1 VQATLYGARDGY
13 VHLYPLIRTTTSAQ
27 PVLSL
32 GQQNVGVG
40 ASAARGIPV
49 MVNITDLQPYT
60 NYDIYCAVSSQG
72 IVMQLPAVLTTKQSV
87 RTKCCKTVT
96 LTVLHPP
103 TVRQGEEL
111 SRAIVVTLDAPPS
124 TTLAISVKYAVQG
137 GPAVGVALMPS
148 LLRYDNRSVA
158 DTGKD
163 VRLTALASGNYTVQA
178 SVSGLSADEYSVVF
192 RGTTRLTVPAA
203 DALPPAPQL
212 VEAVFSNDGG
222 FVTLSFDSATD
233 QGSQYGTFPCRA
245 LLRFT
250 GDSNAGCQWYSAS
263 QLRIYP
269 AVTDTSTAVGVRSN
283 TTMLPNKVRARC
295 VAARCATYAPVAATT
310 VLVSAP
316 SNPAVPSVV
325 VSVPSSISGCNSLN
339 LDLAG
344 SVGAAGR
351 PWSSVVFAV
360 STVPPSAS
368 AADRLQ
374 QFLSRNYTLSPPLPV
389 PNTVLT
395 RGFTYAI
402 KVTLCNFLMAC
413 GSATKS
419 VLVSESTASVP
430 VVTIAGQPTRTMY
443 RAESLS
449 VAADAYTQSCDGV
462 KSSAGLQ
469 YSWAVT
475 QQLPGASTSANVT
488 LRTTSQSPAV
498 YKLLPFTLS
507 VGSAYTITASVI
519 STPSGKRSS
528 AAFQVRV
535 LQSQLVAVLKG
546 GSTRYST
553 VGAVLTLDASSSYDK
568 DYPQVSLASGAVSYT
583 WSCLTVAPTLSAEC
597 AVTLVDPG
605 PGHASRINVTSTY
618 MALNSTSVVSVTVS
632 DGSRSSTAQVRI
644 IILQAPSPRLS
655 ITAVGSTDNVNTG
668 KPFTLLGS
676 LYLQAPCTAA
686 WSVNDPTIALAAA
699 ARTPVQ
705 QYMLPA
711 VGSAEVPFN
720 LVIQSDAL
728 PPRTTLQFTLS
739 CGSTTAFTVVT
750 TNGAPL
756 PGSFTVTPS
765 SGIEL
770 ATVFTFA
777 AAQWSDPDLPLT
789 YQFGF
794 HSAVSLSNLVIVA
807 RSELTHASSSLPAG
821 DASRADAVDCS
832 LRVFDSLGASTD
844 TALTVT
850 VNAQIDADQASQLV
864 LQLLK
869 SSGDTVQGV
878 KTALAVGSGVLNSV
892 NCTLAPNCAPLN
904 RNTCRMT
911 SGQCGAC
918 LDGFAG
924 DAGDRNTLCVALT
937 ASPLQLAATK
947 DCAYNCSG
955 HGECLFVDQLTG
967 TPLSKCTLADA
978 YCEATCA
985 CTDDYSGQF
994 CEIDAVTL
1002 RRRREVRSNLILS
1015 LSILTR
1021 QDDISTE
1028 SLSSWSANLYA
1039 LSIRPHEVSQ
1049 EDANVLADIAN
1060 TTLHHAIA
1068 LGADSYADMLGV
1080 LQATDAVAS
1089 LLRYNYNP
1097 NDYRDT
1103 DFNTSRAYVN
1113 NTAARF
1119 IPIVSTFA
1127 DMVSRLKVLGEN
1139 ATDIVY
1145 DNFRMSVALSDGGQ
1159 SQKPRRVPVASQQ
1172 DAAEASSVTLHPIPG
1187 GVAPPLSVTVISTPP
1202 RSYTTSSAQ
1211 YVSSPVR
1218 LQVQAVDAHG
1228 SRAVDYLSSIEFT
1241 FQHNEP
1247 QHQYV
1252 HYEEHNFNTTCTAQN
1267 ASQTFTYHCP
1277 DSGYVIRHNCS
1288 QGAGVHVSY
1297 CPRPAAS
1304 CAMLVLDTAEITPA
1318 GACRVL
1324 SSTATHTTCSCL
1336 VDGSQGSSRRLLTE
1350 AVEGVLDDT
1359 GTANMVITTVYIASS
1374 FADTFHSA
1382 DALNDTSFERVLVMV
1397 LMLGGVWLVG
1407 AGSILVEW
1415 VWTSHRKHDKKVHA
1429 APAGVE
1435 SALTYIESVIP
1446 KVFERGASSWRRL
1459 VMEIAQHHMLF
1470 ELLAA
1475 DSAAERRMLVMR
1487 ALTDLN
1493 AMFFLTAAFFDI
1505 SQPSDDGSCAQYTA
1519 VASCLAR
1526 RCAFDHSQ
1534 TYCVWSIHDAGTDV
1548 SDGRCVYSDKPMSLT
1563 ALFYLTV
1570 LTTVIGSLLA
1580 IPVSYLF
1587 ATLKA
1592 PTAISLQGSKVS
1604 AMVGSVIAGV
1614 RRVSNVGLDS
1624 VASGVRRVSNI
1635 GVNAGQLAR
1644 IAPAPAPKRGL
1655 SKKVSS
1661 MFFSAED
1668 GVIANR
1674 EIPDSIAEA
1683 SAAAR
1688 SSIAIIN
1695 KNASAYAK
1703 AAEGA
1708 GRSLRART
1716 TRVARRTMVAALRH
1730 GSVPKQDGGAVRIA
1744 EPTTLTTAG
1753 TSTADSAEAL
1763 IQDVV
1768 HQRLLMNNAAVGTAL
1783 YDAQWGVVPDGY
1795 GGYAI
1800 TPQAVSCIAA
1810 AVKESSKEATD
1821 LDEVLENYTVQ
1832 HAGLEMLHLFMLDL
1846 LGRKTIAAKVFREKF
1861 GEEFGHSRVVVRS
1874 QKYFAVIA
1882 LLGLNAFFIYYVLL
1896 RAAVKGRT
1904 WQYQFALCCAVQF
1917 VVDILIFETVECT
1930 WLNFLVPQYV
1940 HNEVARAAEILRMLT
1955 RQITRVSTD
1964 TEVVQP
1970 AYAAHSFV
1978 NAPPHLFV
1986 SVKLARMRPQLLE
1999 SMIVGSYRHHLPGEI
2014 CKTWPHSGR
2023 SENST
2028 GWAWPAINV
2037 PLPRSVMRGLA
2048 LSLQLFIGVPF
2059 IYQRV
2064 VLRLVQPVVFSG
2076 MALLFH
2082 AVVHSKLILALVS
2095 FGVVVCIVGAVLVT
2109 WLTQHSATPTSV
2121 TPLEQVEEEAPA
2133 YVDESS
2139 DSEVDFSVVLS
2150 SESGWTN
2157 SCDYKS
2163 GETESSERHS
2173 SCESS
2178 STETSASGSDG
2189 TGSSDHSHDV
2199 NSADCEKD
2207 DGSVDEDS
2215 NYDDDDDGY
2224 DVNSGGDGSDYSQWH
2239 SGSVDTRSHSFSG
2252 VSVEGYST
2260 ISSTT

>member
-1 VQATLYGARDGY
+1 
-13 VHLYPLIRTTTSAQ
+13 
-27 PVLSL
+27 
-32 GQQNVGVG
+32 
-40 ASAARGIPV
+40 
-49 MVNITDLQPYT
+49 M
-60 NYDIYCAVSSQG
+60 
-72 IVMQLPAVLTTKQSV
+72 
-87 RTKCCKTVT
+87 
-96 LTVLHPP
+96 
-103 TVRQGEEL
+103 
-111 SRAIVVTLDAPPS
+111 
-124 TTLAISVKYAVQG
+124 
-137 GPAVGVALMPS
+137 
-148 LLRYDNRSVA
+148 
-158 DTGKD
+158 
-163 VRLTALASGNYTVQA
+163 
-178 SVSGLSADEYSVVF
+178 
-192 RGTTRLTVPAA
+192 
-203 DALPPAPQL
+203 
-212 VEAVFSNDGG
+212 
-222 FVTLSFDSATD
+222 
-233 QGSQYGTFPCRA
+233 
-245 LLRFT
+245 
-250 GDSNAGCQWYSAS
+250 
-263 QLRIYP
+263 
-269 AVTDTSTAVGVRSN
+269 
-283 TTMLPNKVRARC
+283 
-295 VAARCATYAPVAATT
+295 
-310 VLVSAP
+310 
-316 SNPAVPSVV
+316 
-325 VSVPSSISGCNSLN
+325 
-339 LDLAG
+339 
-344 SVGAAGR
+344 
-351 PWSSVVFAV
+351 
-360 STVPPSAS
+360 
-368 AADRLQ
+368 
-374 QFLSRNYTLSPPLPV
+374 QFLSHNYTLSPPLPV
-389 PNTVLT
+389 PSAALAK
-395 RGFTYAI
+395 GYTYSI
-402 KVTLCNFLMAC
+402 KVVLCNFLHAC
-413 GSATKS
+413 GSATKA
-419 VLVSESTASVP
+419 VLVADSASPVP
-430 VVTIAGQPTRTMY
+430 VVTIAGSASRNVY
-443 RAESLS
+443 RPDTLS
-449 VAADAYTQSCDGV
+449 VTADAYTQPCGGG

-469 YSWAVT
+469 YVWTVT
-475 QQLPGASTSANVT
+475 QLLPGAVAYVNTT
-488 LRTTSQSPAV
+488 LRTVSQNAAV
-498 YKLLPFTLS
+498 YKLPPYTLTA
-507 VGSAYTITASVI
+507 GAAYTVVVTGISISSGQRNSASI
-519 STPSGKRSS
+519 
-528 AAFQVRV
+528 QVRV
-535 LQSQLVAVLKG
+535 LQSELVAALQG

-553 VGAVLTLDASSSYDK
+553 VGALLTLDGSSSYDK
-568 DYPQVSLASGAVSYT
+568 DYPQVSLVSGAVSYT
-583 WSCLTVAPTLSAEC
+583 WSCLTVAPILSAEC
-597 AVTLVDPG
+597 SVTLVDPD
-605 PGHASRINVTSTY
+605 PGHSSKINVTSTY
-618 MALNSTSVVSVTVS
+618 MALNTTSVVSVTVS

-655 ITAVGSTDNVNTG
+655 ISAVATDNINTG

-676 LYLQAPCTAA
+676 IYLLAPCTAV
-686 WSVNDPTIALAAA
+686 WSVDDPSIELAAA
-699 ARTPVQ
+699 ARTRVQ
-705 QYMLPA
+705 QSLLPVA
-711 VGSAEVPFN
+711 GAAAIAFN
-720 LVIQSDAL
+720 LVIKSDAL
-728 PPRTTLQFTLS
+728 PQRSTLQFTLS
-739 CGSTTAFTVVT
+739 CGSTTAFTTVT

-756 PGSFTVTPS
+756 PGSFTVVPG
-765 SGIEL
+765 SGVEL
-770 ATVFTFA
+770 ATSFTFA
-777 AAQWSDPDLPLT
+777 AAQWTDPDLPLT

-794 HSAVSLSNLVIVA
+794 HSAVSLSNLVVVA
-807 RSELTHASSSLPAG
+807 RSELTYATSALPAG
-821 DASRADAVDCS
+821 DSTRTEAVDCS
-832 LRVFDSLGASTD
+832 LRVYDSLGASADTLATVAVTKQTD
-844 TALTVT
+844 A
-850 VNAQIDADQASQLV
+850 NHASQLV
-864 LQLLK
+864 LDLLK
-869 SSGDTVQGV
+869 SSDTVQGV
-878 KTALAVGSGVLNSV
+878 KTALAVGSGVLNAA
-892 NCTLAPNCAPLN
+892 NCTLAPSCAPLN
-904 RNTCRMT
+904 RQPCRMS

-937 ASPLQLAATK
+937 ASPMQLAATK
-947 DCAYNCSG
+947 GCAYNCSG
-955 HGECLFVDQLTG
+955 HGECVFVNQLNGVAVT
-967 TPLSKCTLADA
+967 KCTFADA

-985 CTDDYSGQF
+985 CTEDYSGQF
-994 CEIDAVTL
+994 CEIDPVTL
-1002 RRRREVRSNLILS
+1002 RRRREVRSNLIVS
-1015 LSILTR
+1015 LSNLTLEE
-1021 QDDISTE
+1021 DINHE
-1028 SLSSWSANLYA
+1028 SVASWSANLYA

-1049 EDANVLADIAN
+1049 GDANVLADIAN

-1068 LGADSYADMLGV
+1068 LGVDSYADMLGV

-1172 DAAEASSVTLHPIPG
+1172 DATEASSVTLHPIPG
-1187 GVAPPLSVTVISTPP
+1187 GVAPPLSVTVMSTHP
-1202 RSYTTSSAQ
+1202 RSYTASSAQ

-1218 LQVQAVDAHG
+1218 LRVQALDSQSSQTAE
-1228 SRAVDYLSSIEFT
+1228 YLNSIEFT

-1252 HYEEHNFNTTCTAQN
+1252 HYEERNFTTICTALH
-1267 ASQTFTYHCP
+1267 ASQTFTYYCP
-1277 DSGYVIRHNCS
+1277 DSGHTIHHNCS

-1297 CPRPAAS
+1297 CPKPAAS
-1304 CAMLVLDTAEITPA
+1304 CAMLALETAEIAPA

-1336 VDGSQGSSRRLLTE
+1336 VDGNQGSSRRLLAD
-1350 AVEGVLDDT
+1350 AVEGVLDDA

-1374 FADTFHSA
+1374 FADTFHSV

-1397 LMLGGVWLVG
+1397 LMLGGVWLAGV
-1407 AGSILVEW
+1407 GSILVEW
-1415 VWTSHRKHDKKVHA
+1415 VWTSHRKHDKKVHV
-1429 APAGVE
+1429 APTGVE
-1435 SALTYIESVIP
+1435 SALTYIDSVIP

-1505 SQPSDDGSCAQYTA
+1505 SQPSDDGSCAQYST
-1519 VASCLAR
+1519 VESCTAR

-1534 TYCVWSIHDAGTDV
+1534 TYCVWSIHGTGADV
-1548 SDGRCVYSDKPMSLT
+1548 SDGRCVYSDEPMSLT

-1580 IPVSYLF
+1580 IPLSYLV

-1592 PTAISLQGSKVS
+1592 PTAINLQGSKLS
-1604 AMVGSVIAGV
+1604 TMIDSVVAGA
-1614 RRVSNVGLDS
+1614 RRVSNVGLTA
-1624 VASGVRRVSNI
+1624 V
-1635 GVNAGQLAR
+1635 QPAR
-1644 IAPAPAPKRGL
+1644 IAPAPALKRALPKKM
-1655 SKKVSS
+1655 SW
-1661 MFFSAED
+1661 MFFSADD

-1695 KNASAYAK
+1695 KNASAYDK

-1716 TRVARRTMVAALRH
+1716 TRVARRSMVAAQRH
-1730 GSVPKQDGGAVRIA
+1730 GSVPKQDRCAVRIA
-1744 EPTTLTTAG
+1744 EPTALTTAG

-1768 HQRLLMNNAAVGTAL
+1768 HQRLLLNNAAVGTAL

-1800 TPQAVSCIAA
+1800 TPQAVSCIVA

-1874 QKYFAVIA
+1874 QKYFAVMA

-1917 VVDILIFETVECT
+1917 VVDILVFETVECT

-1964 TEVVQP
+1964 IEVVQP

-2014 CKTWPHSGR
+2014 CRTWAHSGR
-2023 SENST
+2023 AENGN
-2028 GWAWPAINV
+2028 GWAWSAIHV
-2037 PLPRSVMRGLA
+2037 PLPRSMVRGLA

-2082 AVVHSKLILALVS
+2082 AVVHSKLVLALVS
-2095 FGVVVCIVGAVLVT
+2095 FGVVVCAVGAVLFT
-2109 WLTQHSATPTSV
+2109 WLTRHSAAPITV
-2121 TPLEQVEEEAPA
+2121 TPLVQVEEEAPA
-2133 YVDESS
+2133 YVDEPS

-2150 SESGWTN
+2150 SESGWTE
-2157 SCDYKS
+2157 SWEYTSEGD
-2163 GETESSERHS
+2163 TEGSERS
-2173 SCESS
+2173 EGSESA
-2178 STETSASGSDG
+2178 ETSASGSDG
-2189 TGSSDHSHDV
+2189 TGSSDYSHDV
-2199 NSADCEKD
+2199 DSAGYGDKD
-2207 DGSVDEDS
+2207 DGSIDV
-2215 NYDDDDDGY
+2215 DDGDVDGSNEDHND
-2224 DVNSGGDGSDYSQWH
+2224 DVNSGGDGSDYSEWG
-2239 SGSVDTRSHSFSG
+2239 SGSVNSGSLGLSG
-2252 VSVEGYST
+2252 VSVVGFST
-2260 ISSTT
+2260 ISNATW